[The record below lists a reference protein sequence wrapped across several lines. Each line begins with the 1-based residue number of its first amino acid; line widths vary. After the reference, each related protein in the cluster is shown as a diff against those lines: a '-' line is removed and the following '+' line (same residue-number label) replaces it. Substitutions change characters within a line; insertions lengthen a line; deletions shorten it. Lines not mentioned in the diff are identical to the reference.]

1 MTQHADIL
9 DSPSGIADESLRRGF
24 LWALIFHVTL
34 FAVYGIYSLMSS
46 SGETFGAQD
55 AGGGAIGIEAV
66 SSIPLPHSGRPNP
79 VANDSES
86 QVPQA
91 PLKPAP
97 RVQPKKEKVSP
108 NAVAFK
114 IKDKRRPAEVAS
126 ELQKYRS
133 FKDLDANQTFAK
145 QAPQVS
151 NPIYAALPGAGRIGA
166 NPTTFGTNFAAYG
179 AQVQSNLARAWNTSG
194 IDPSVQSAP
203 PVIAAF
209 EILRDGSVRNPR
221 LLQLSGIV
229 ALDNSVK
236 RAMADV
242 HFPPLPSAFPRD
254 TAQVEFTFEFKR

>member
-9 DSPSGIADESLRRGF
+9 DTQDESLRRGF
-24 LWALIFHVTL
+24 LWAVIFHVTL
-34 FAVYGIYSLMSS
+34 VAVYGIYNLMSS
-46 SGETFGAQD
+46 HGETFGAKD

-66 SSIPLPHSGRPNP
+66 NSIPLPHSGRPNP

-91 PLKPAP
+91 PVKPAP

-108 NAVAFK
+108 NAVALK
-114 IKDKRRPAEVAS
+114 IKDKRRPADVAS

-133 FKDLDANQTFAK
+133 FKELDANQTFAK
-145 QAPQVS
+145 QAPSIS
-151 NPIYAALPGAGRIGA
+151 NMMYAAAPGAGKIGTNA
-166 NPTTFGTNFAAYG
+166 TTFGTNFAAYG

-194 IDPSVQSAP
+194 IDASVQSAP
-203 PVIAAF
+203 PVVAAF

-221 LLQLSGIV
+221 LLQLSGL
-229 ALDNSVK
+229 ASLDNSVR
-236 RAMADV
+236 RAMTDV
-242 HFPPLPSAFPRD
+242 HFPPLPPAFPKD